1 MNDPTIIKQQP
12 LLIQSIFRQQIKSHL
27 VPQPLFV
34 RRDSNGILTFYE
46 NLNGELGGPW
56 LCFLTKIS
64 KGGIPA
70 ALISSCSSEQCP
82 TTVRA
87 GLFLLVTLSLIAYH
101 GVPAPFD
108 PLAKFPVGTS
118 CDTNNNNNK
127 AIIIEIFT
135 VFQPF
140 FLGFSPISCLKT
152 TFLWFLVI
160 LCQVNTKIQMFSHF
174 EQSLKM

>member
-1 MNDPTIIKQQP
+1 MNDSTIIKQQP

-34 RRDSNGILTFYE
+34 RRDSNGILTFFE
-46 NLNGELGGPW
+46 NLNGEWGGPW

-64 KGGIPA
+64 KGGTPA

-118 CDTNNNNNK
+118 CDTNNNNNL
-127 AIIIEIFT
+127 AIKFPL
-135 VFQPF
+135 VL
-140 FLGFSPISCLKT
+140 FLSLSNTHIPVC
-152 TFLWFLVI
+152 
-160 LCQVNTKIQMFSHF
+160 VNTNIVLASHV
-174 EQSLKM
+174 LHPLLV

>member
-46 NLNGELGGPW
+46 NLNGEWGGPW

-64 KGGIPA
+64 KGGTPA

-118 CDTNNNNNK
+118 CDTNNNNNIYK
-127 AIIIEIFT
+127 SSKKFYFWVIKSEKLK
-135 VFQPF
+135 FQN
-140 FLGFSPISCLKT
+140 CR
-152 TFLWFLVI
+152 
-160 LCQVNTKIQMFSHF
+160 
-174 EQSLKM
+174 